1 MNLFRKY
8 YIDITKLKLMI
19 DNLLYTIPKENHTNE
34 QVRELLYA
42 HPEIKFVSFVGVD
55 LSGNDTDEKI
65 PINLFLDDLDSFLHG
80 VAVQTDGSS
89 VVLPGIATLN
99 NAKVDMVA
107 DLNCKWFV
115 DYNYDFIDYSTNKP
129 VGTLR
134 IPCFLYHDNKPVDSR
149 NILNNAVKTFKDN
162 LWNIFETNPEVLD
175 IYNINKDDIDEIVIT
190 SATEL
195 EFWVKTPNTDAELEE
210 LSTSQVLHEQYWTRT
225 KGKVRTALEES
236 LLLMEAYGFEPEMGH
251 KEVGGVRAKLDSS
264 GNFNHVMEQIEVDWK
279 YSDAVQA
286 ADNELFIKILV
297 QETYRRYGLDVT
309 FMAKPIDGVA
319 GSGMHVHLG
328 ISLKLK
334 NGKRINLFHTTK
346 DHFLSVIG
354 YGSLM
359 GLLKNYEVMNP
370 FISSTNNSLKRLKP
384 GFEAPVCIVTSLGL
398 SPSNPSRNRSILVGL
413 IRDLANP
420 LATRFELR
428 SPNPHSNAYIT
439 IAVCYMSMLDGIL
452 YAVNNNKTD
461 DELLAEL
468 SKEYGEEADYLERDR
483 KYRAEEDVFEDFT
496 EEERNKYFSKAP
508 ATIYEN
514 ISALDKYPEKVEV
527 LKRNGVLTDQ
537 LINSFRMAT
546 IQRWKMEISHRIVNK
561 FTAEIRASKALH
573 DVNKALDLDLT
584 NWMRIHELRLYIM
597 KDTNSTKSLF
607 TRLKDAINDDNLSLA
622 SDLYL
627 ELEDKMS
634 LLRHLYSSYKK
645 NLLDI

>member
-1 MNLFRKY
+1 MNKDLLF
-8 YIDITKLKLMI
+8 
-19 DNLLYTIPKENHTNE
+19 TIPKKYHNKESLISIFE
-34 QVRELLYA
+34 D
-42 HPEIKFVSFVGVD
+42 HPEIKFVSLVGVD
-55 LSGNDTDEKI
+55 LAGNDTDEKI
-65 PINLFLDDLDSFLHG
+65 PSKLFLKDMDSFLHG
-80 VAVQTDGSS
+80 TAVQTDGSS

-99 NAKVDMVA
+99 NAKVDMIA
-107 DLNCKWFV
+107 DLDCKWFV
-115 DYNYDFIDYSTNKP
+115 DYNYDFIDPLTNRP

-134 IPCFLYHDNKPVDSR
+134 IPCFLIHEDKAVDSR
-149 NILNNAVKTFKDN
+149 HILKNSIDTFKS
-162 LWNIFETNPEVLD
+162 NIFSLLKKYPETLNDL
-175 IYNINKDDIDEIVIT
+175 NIKFDDIDDLLLT

-195 EFWVKTPNTDAELEE
+195 EFWVKTPNDKALIEE
-210 LSTSQVLHEQYWTRT
+210 LSTSEVLQEQYWTRT
-225 KGKVRTALEES
+225 KGKVRTALEET

-251 KEVGGVRAKLDSS
+251 KEVGGVKAKLDAS

-279 YSDAVQA
+279 YSDAIQA

-297 QETYRRYGLDVT
+297 QETYRRHGLDVT
-309 FMAKPIDGVA
+309 FMAKPLDGVA

-334 NGKRINLFHTTK
+334 NSKRINLFHTNK
-346 DHFLSVIG
+346 EHFLSILG

-413 IRDLANP
+413 IRDLSNP

-439 IAVCYMSMLDGIL
+439 IAVCYMAMLDGIL
-452 YAVNNNKTD
+452 YAVNNKKTE

-468 SKEYGEEADYLERDR
+468 SKEYGEDADYLEKNR

-514 ISALDKYPEKVEV
+514 ITALDRYPEKVKV

-537 LINSFRMAT
+537 LINSFRIAT
-546 IQRWKMEISHRIVNK
+546 ITRWKMEISHRIVNK
-561 FTAEIRASKALH
+561 FTSEIRSCKCLH
-573 DVNKALDLDLT
+573 DANKALDLDLT
-584 NWMRIHELRLYIM
+584 NWMKIHELRLYIM

-607 TRLKDAINDDNLSLA
+607 TRLKDAIVENNLELA

-627 ELEDKMS
+627 ELEYKMS
-634 LLRHLYSSYKK
+634 LLRNMYSSYKK